1 MHLYW
6 RQQEITTPQAKEI
19 RTECIYFTMQIVLFM
34 VIFDI
39 ILFAMACGAVR
50 RIQRS
55 NSDKILVFYPERMA
69 QCCMGGGEDGSTVA
83 N

>member
-1 MHLYW
+1 
-6 RQQEITTPQAKEI
+6 
-19 RTECIYFTMQIVLFM
+19 MQIVLFM

-55 NSDKILVFYPERMA
+55 NSDKILVFYPKRMA